1 MFYLEHLAQPG
12 FHQPYGRFR
21 PAFCNVPA
29 IAAGLLPQG
38 NWATGGAGFDPAH
51 LRFLYVLLVFSPALL
66 PLFCYLRGPR
76 GTRLAGRA
84 AEQAVRHPLA
94 ILAVAA
100 VPVIVTEAVFGP
112 DGITGGWERLA
123 YLFPSCTV
131 LHRFVEEHH
140 MANDVA
146 GSGDDGR
153 PDGDTRSARAATD
166 YTATQ
171 IVHRSVHDFATTWAR
186 FDTQVPVFDTDVSV
200 ELVVGGAGWDEVVD
214 AVESRVGPGGLVTVA
229 RVDQGAL
236 LSLSGEPLEAMHYL
250 VGNPLVA
257 REITSHNPGG
267 ALYAPFRAAVFR
279 DLTGV
284 HVAYDQPSTVFASLG
299 SAAID
304 AIANELDLKIAAAA
318 RYACTLQP

>member
-1 MFYLEHLAQPG
+1 MASSVMVPAAAGTATAQSVPS
-12 FHQPYGRFR
+12 R
-21 PAFCNVPA
+21 PAGRRPE
-29 IAAGLLPQG
+29 P
-38 NWATGGAGFDPAH
+38 D
-51 LRFLYVLLVFSPALL
+51 
-66 PLFCYLRGPR
+66 
-76 GTRLAGRA
+76 AGRA
-84 AEQAVRHPLA
+84 LV
-94 ILAVAA
+94 
-100 VPVIVTEAVFGP
+100 
-112 DGITGGWERLA
+112 
-123 YLFPSCTV
+123 
-131 LHRFVEEHH
+131 
-140 MANDVA
+140 VA
-146 GSGDDGR
+146 GL
-153 PDGDTRSARAATD
+153 
-166 YTATQ
+166 
-171 IVHRSVHDFATTWAR
+171 HDFATTWAR

-200 ELVVGGAGWDEVVD
+200 ELVVGGAGWDVVVD
-214 AVESRVGPGGLVTVA
+214 AIESRVGPGGLVTVA

>member
-1 MFYLEHLAQPG
+1 
-12 FHQPYGRFR
+12 
-21 PAFCNVPA
+21 
-29 IAAGLLPQG
+29 
-38 NWATGGAGFDPAH
+38 
-51 LRFLYVLLVFSPALL
+51 
-66 PLFCYLRGPR
+66 
-76 GTRLAGRA
+76 
-84 AEQAVRHPLA
+84 
-94 ILAVAA
+94 
-100 VPVIVTEAVFGP
+100 
-112 DGITGGWERLA
+112 
-123 YLFPSCTV
+123 
-131 LHRFVEEHH
+131 

-166 YTATQ
+166 YTATGSFTGACT
-171 IVHRSVHDFATTWAR
+171 VSPRPGPASTPRSPSSTLMSASSSSWA
-186 FDTQVPVFDTDVSV
+186 VPNGTRS
-200 ELVVGGAGWDEVVD
+200 D
-214 AVESRVGPGGLVTVA
+214 AVESRVGLGGLVTVA

-236 LSLSGEPLEAMHYL
+236 LSLSGEPPEAMHYL

-318 RYACTLQP
+318 RYACTMQP

>member
-123 YLFPSCTV
+123 YLFPPVPSFIVSLRSTTWPTTSPAPVTTGVLTATPARREPQPTTQPPRSFTGACTI
-131 LHRFVEEHH
+131 
-140 MANDVA
+140 
-146 GSGDDGR
+146 SPR
-153 PDGDTRSARAATD
+153 PGPASTPRSPSSTLMSASSSSWAVPNGTRS
-166 YTATQ
+166 
-171 IVHRSVHDFATTWAR
+171 
-186 FDTQVPVFDTDVSV
+186 
-200 ELVVGGAGWDEVVD
+200 D
-214 AVESRVGPGGLVTVA
+214 AVESRVGLGGLVTVA

-236 LSLSGEPLEAMHYL
+236 LSLSGEPLEAMLYL

-318 RYACTLQP
+318 RYACTMQP